1 MKISVDKL
9 RPTTIIKAHD
19 LSMLFLDLFLPTL
32 NILTYFL
39 SATYIFYAACLAFS
53 YRGRSGEERGKSYK
67 GQVGV
72 GS

>member
-1 MKISVDKL
+1 MKISVAKL

-39 SATYIFYAACLAFS
+39 SATYDACLAFS